1 MTVLFVADLHLC
13 SQRPD
18 LIRAFI
24 DFLETT
30 ANGCKALYLLGDI
43 FEAWIGDDYVE
54 AELQPVLDAL
64 LKLSLN
70 SQLYFQQ
77 GNRDFLAGTGF
88 TRAIGAQL
96 LDEQALVQLPCQQA
110 LIMHGDQLCTDDT
123 EYQKFRTMVRSEQW
137 QQQFLSKPIGER
149 LQIAEYLRT
158 QSKQQGQMKSSE
170 ITDVNLQ
177 AVQHAMDRAGVELLI
192 HGHTHRP
199 ATHKVTLSHSTG
211 CRIVLGDWDS
221 SLWYLRCD
229 PHGCS
234 LIEQKINL
242 K

>member
-24 DFLETT
+24 DFLENT
-30 ANGCKALYLLGDI
+30 AADCEALYLLGDI

-64 LKLSLN
+64 LNLSQ
-70 SQLYFQQ
+70 SAQLYFQQ

-88 TRAIGAQL
+88 ATAIGAQL
-96 LDEQALVQLPCQQA
+96 LDEQVQIQLPSQQA
-110 LIMHGDQLCTDDT
+110 LIMHGDQLCTDDL

-137 QQQFLSKPIGER
+137 QQQFLSKPIDER

-158 QSKQQGQMKSSE
+158 QSKQQGQMKSTE

-177 AVQHAMDRAGVELLI
+177 AVQQVMNKFEVELLI

-199 ATHKVTLSHSTG
+199 ATHKVTLEHCIGS
-211 CRIVLGDWDS
+211 RIVLGDWDS

-229 PHGCS
+229 PLGCN
-234 LIEQKINL
+234 LIEQKINPE
-242 K
+242 